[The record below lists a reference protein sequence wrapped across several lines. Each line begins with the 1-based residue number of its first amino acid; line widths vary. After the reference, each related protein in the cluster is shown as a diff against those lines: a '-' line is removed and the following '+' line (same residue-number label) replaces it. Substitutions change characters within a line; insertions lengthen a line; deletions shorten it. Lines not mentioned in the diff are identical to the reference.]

1 MPERRSSLTP
11 TYTWSARSQRYRS
24 LATGRYV
31 SRATVRRAL
40 DTALARSQV
49 DILRLGRDL
58 QAGRLTLAEW
68 QVATA
73 RQLKAAHLA
82 SAAAARGGWAQMTQ
96 ADYGRVGHRLRDE
109 YAYLSRLAGQ
119 IADGTQALDGRLL
132 TRLTLYAQGP
142 RGTYHEQERAGMR
155 EAGYTEERNILGGA
169 DHCAGCQAETARGW
183 VRIGRGGIVPIGQR
197 QCLANCRCSIAY
209 RRGT

>member
-1 MPERRSSLTP
+1 VPERRSSLTP

-24 LATGRYV
+24 LTTGRYV

-49 DILRLGRDL
+49 DILRPGRDL

-73 RQLKAAHLA
+73 SQLKAAHLA

-155 EAGYTEERNILGGA
+155 EAGYIEERNQLGGGESC
-169 DHCAGCQAETARGW
+169 DGCQAQTARGW
-183 VRIGRGGIVPIGQR
+183 VPIGSLTPVGAR
-197 QCLANCRCSIAY
+197 DCLSNCKCALQY
-209 RRGT
+209 RR

>member
-24 LATGRYV
+24 LTTGRYV

-155 EAGYTEERNILGGA
+155 EAGYIEERNQLGGGESC
-169 DHCAGCQAETARGW
+169 DGCQAQTARGW
-183 VRIGRGGIVPIGQR
+183 VPIGSLTPVGAR
-197 QCLANCRCSIAY
+197 DCLSNCKCALQY
-209 RRGT
+209 RR